1 MQLLKKLGFIVQRRK
16 NKRMLSRKK
25 RLEEKRKIK
34 YQMVSINTHDELVY
48 LFEKCDSLL
57 FEIAHTNNLNYIDV
71 NKKMPHTL
79 SYFSDHVHT
88 TPKGSN
94 YMANEYYH
102 FLRPIIDS
110 LLVVN

>member
-1 MQLLKKLGFIVQRRK
+1 MNFRYI
-16 NKRMLSRKK
+16 
-25 RLEEKRKIK
+25 
-34 YQMVSINTHDELVY
+34 YHDKEYNDVIEYVLI
-48 LFEKCDSLL
+48 FS
-57 FEIAHTNNLNYIDV
+57 NNV

-94 YMANEYYH
+94 YMAKEYHH